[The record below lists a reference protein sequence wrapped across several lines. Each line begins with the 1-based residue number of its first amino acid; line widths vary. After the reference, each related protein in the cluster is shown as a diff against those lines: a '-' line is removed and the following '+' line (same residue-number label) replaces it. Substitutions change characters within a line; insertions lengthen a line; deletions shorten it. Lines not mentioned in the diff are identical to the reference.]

1 MKTINSRLYHC
12 AGRVKSPVDGQFYYA
27 FVCDK
32 KDFSPETVLVKEARV
47 VTDNGESL
55 FLDQVNDEKKS
66 RQRLQAYAN
75 MLKQLA
81 RQ

>member
-12 AGRVKSPVDGQFYYA
+12 AGRVKSPVDGQYYYA

-47 VTDNGESL
+47 VTDNGTSL
-55 FLDQVNDEKKS
+55 FLDQVDDKDKSERRLRVYAEKIEA
-66 RQRLQAYAN
+66 L
-75 MLKQLA
+75 MKQ
-81 RQ
+81 